1 MDSVRACKNAILSHN
16 IPRGNRAAATM
27 LVATAGHIDHGKTSL
42 VRALTGVETDRLPE
56 ERARGISIDLGFAY
70 WRIDEHHTIGFVDVP
85 GHERFVHNMLAG
97 VCAVDFAL
105 LVVAADDGV
114 MPQSVEHV
122 QILDLLDIARGM
134 VAITKCDRVGQERVA
149 VVREQVRQLLAP
161 TSLAAAPMCAVSVV
175 SGQGLAE
182 LGTALKAA
190 STTLPAHRTGRN
202 FRLAV
207 DRAFTVTG
215 AGTVV
220 TGTVLDGTLELGAH
234 LTLSPPGLD
243 ARVRGM
249 QGAGA
254 SVNSVRAGE
263 RCALNL
269 AGIELT
275 QVHRGDWL
283 LVPGMHAP
291 TSRLEVQLRVL
302 VTRKQGLRHNSPMH
316 VHLGTADLVARVL
329 LPTQNTT
336 PPGGDAIA
344 QLVLERPTVA
354 ATGDR
359 FVLRDQSGRQLVG
372 GGQIVDPFT
381 SGERRHSGNRAAISA
396 ALRLGDPARS
406 LAALLDISGYEVDTL
421 RFERCFNLQAGSAR
435 ALYQDAGVVLL
446 GSTRTLALPANRVSE
461 ITAHLIELLRSF
473 HRAQPEESG
482 MNSRQLHAALTTPIS
497 TEAFLI
503 LLRDLNEK
511 RQIELSGTA
520 VRLPGHAP
528 TIGPTDSA
536 RWQRALLWL
545 QRRGMRPFTVR
556 ELADELRTSE
566 ASIKTMLHRRRSNG
580 DVWRISEER
589 FMLRQQVA
597 ALAASA
603 AALAKEVGGKGFTA
617 AQYRDVVG
625 TGRNLAI
632 QVLEFFDGA
641 GVTYRNGDLRRMR
654 PEYELVVGTAAPH
667 RPPP

>member
-1 MDSVRACKNAILSHN
+1 
-16 IPRGNRAAATM
+16 M

-42 VRALTGVETDRLPE
+42 VRALTGVDTDRLPE

-70 WRIDEHHTIGFVDVP
+70 WRTDEHHTIGFVDVP

-122 QILDLLDIARGM
+122 QILDLLGIARGI
-134 VAITKCDRVGQERVA
+134 VAITKCDRVAPARVA
-149 VVREQVRQLLAP
+149 DVREQIRQLLAP
-161 TSLAAAPMCAVSVV
+161 TTLADAPMYAVSVV
-175 SGQGLAE
+175 NGGGLAE
-182 LGTALKAA
+182 LGAALKAA
-190 STTLPAHRTGRN
+190 SAALPSYRTGRN

-249 QGAGA
+249 QSAGA

-275 QVHRGDWL
+275 RVHRGDWL
-283 LVPGMHAP
+283 LLPGMHAP

-302 VTRKQGLRHNSPMH
+302 ASRKQGLRHNSPLH
-316 VHLGTADLVARVL
+316 VHLATADLVARVL

-336 PPGGDAIA
+336 PAGGEAIA
-344 QLVLERPTVA
+344 QLVLERPTTA

-359 FVLRDQSGRQLVG
+359 FVLRDQSGRQLIG
-372 GGQIVDPFT
+372 GGQVIDPFA
-381 SGERRHSGNRAAISA
+381 GAERRRSGDRTAISA
-396 ALRLGDPARS
+396 ALRLGEPARA
-406 LAALLDISGYEVDTL
+406 LTALLDIPGYEIDIL
-421 RFERCFNLQAGSAR
+421 RFERCFNLQPGTAQT
-435 ALYQDAGVVLL
+435 LYQSAGVVLL
-446 GSTRTLALPANRVSE
+446 GSTHTLALPARRVAE
-461 ITAHLIELLRSF
+461 ITTQLIELLRGF

-520 VRLPGHAP
+520 ARLPGHAP

-536 RWQRALLWL
+536 RWQRALFWL

-566 ASIKTMLHRRRSNG
+566 ASIKAMLYRRRSNG

-603 AALAKEVGGKGFTA
+603 AALATEVGGKGFTA
-617 AQYRDVVG
+617 AQYRDAVG

-632 QVLEFFDGA
+632 QVLEFFDSA

-654 PEYELVVGTAAPH
+654 PEYELVVGSAAPY
-667 RPPP
+667 RPAP